1 MVKRKKTTLIGDG
14 CRPNIQV
21 TFLVLLL
28 SCLFSLEHEAAGP
41 HIDFGPI
48 CPPPIVRPLVILFF
62 IYSSPFFLFLLLVA
76 SSYFTY
82 TSRWFLWPWR
92 EGKERKEKRKSVGE
106 SNWREERKVWPSVD
120 SVRDK
125 NTRADEFMTGQ
136 LTRTHTHTEK
146 GERNWWIDRR
156 GRPWVG
162 SK

>member
-62 IYSSPFFLFLLLVA
+62 SSILLLFFISPPRCFFLLHIYVSLISLA
-76 SSYFTY
+76 M
-82 TSRWFLWPWR
+82 
-92 EGKERKEKRKSVGE
+92 ERRKRKKRKKKIGWRKQLTWRKKSVAQRRFRKGQEHE
-106 SNWREERKVWPSVD
+106 SWWVHDWPTNKD
-120 SVRDK
+120 TH
-125 NTRADEFMTGQ
+125 TRAK
-136 LTRTHTHTEK
+136 RREK
-146 GERNWWIDRR
+146 LMDRQKGPALSR
-156 GRPWVG
+156 
-162 SK
+162 K